1 MFESM
6 RLGLHATGD
15 SMLCP
20 LALLGLGM
28 PTVESPVMMAVTS
41 EWSFSVSIS
50 IYFAFIRSIG
60 VMKMKSEGI
69 WLYHVETMDRS
80 PMDAMGG

>member
-1 MFESM
+1 MFGSL

-41 EWSFSVSIS
+41 ECAVFK
-50 IYFAFIRSIG
+50 FQFIMHS
-60 VMKMKSEGI
+60 
-69 WLYHVETMDRS
+69 
-80 PMDAMGG
+80 